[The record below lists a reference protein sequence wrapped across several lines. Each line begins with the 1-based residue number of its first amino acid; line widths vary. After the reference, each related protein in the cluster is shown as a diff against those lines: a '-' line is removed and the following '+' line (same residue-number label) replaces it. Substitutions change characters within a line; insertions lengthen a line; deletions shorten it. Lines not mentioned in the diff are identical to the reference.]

1 MCLSSQTGTLAWKEE
16 KNRVPNDQR
25 HAADPQSSGR
35 ILSSGSEQVSSAPLI
50 PANSHTL
57 STSSQ
62 ARTTRTSPGGNR
74 PSLRT
79 REDTG
84 ASRDGLLWQ
93 ITSPLRPASWMSRPS
108 SPYHLG
114 STGRAPLACWRG
126 GGLEGDRRQRA
137 MLREVLA
144 IPSKGSGQQP
154 WELRPPHVS
163 LVGRRWLQPEGGS
176 HLPALSSPGIFAPQG
191 PSQGTRQACYMCR
204 RCIQWEKLPERLGR
218 RRGVRVPRGA
228 SVWPAAVDATFLE
241 NSSSA
246 RRGKG
251 RTKNRTKLSRDH
263 QEEAQVE
270 TRGLFSWHGN
280 RQDGPMATSRSSV
293 P

>member
-1 MCLSSQTGTLAWKEE
+1 
-16 KNRVPNDQR
+16 
-25 HAADPQSSGR
+25 
-35 ILSSGSEQVSSAPLI
+35 
-50 PANSHTL
+50 
-57 STSSQ
+57 
-62 ARTTRTSPGGNR
+62 
-74 PSLRT
+74 
-79 REDTG
+79 
-84 ASRDGLLWQ
+84 
-93 ITSPLRPASWMSRPS
+93 
-108 SPYHLG
+108 
-114 STGRAPLACWRG
+114 
-126 GGLEGDRRQRA
+126 

-191 PSQGTRQACYMCR
+191 PSQGTRQACYVCR

-251 RTKNRTKLSRDH
+251 RTKNRT
-263 QEEAQVE
+263 E
-270 TRGLFSWHGN
+270 TKQGPPRGGTGGDTWALLLAREQAGWTNGHIPLFSPLTEGKSYPHNSPLGFFPTRHRETWISAHVVTKTDYNQTYEQIEHGHT
-280 RQDGPMATSRSSV
+280 QTHIHTKTHAHIHYSLHCQLGWAQ
-293 P
+293 

>member
-1 MCLSSQTGTLAWKEE
+1 MCLSSQTGTLAWKLE
-16 KNRVPNDQR
+16 KHRVPNDQH

-35 ILSSGSEQVSSAPLI
+35 ILSSGSEQVSPTLLI

-62 ARTTRTSPGGNR
+62 ARTARTSPAGNR

-93 ITSPLRPASWMSRPS
+93 ITSPLRPASWVSRPS
-108 SPYHLG
+108 SPHHLG

-126 GGLEGDRRQRA
+126 GGLEGDRRRRA

-163 LVGRRWLQPEGGS
+163 LVGRTWLQPEGGS
-176 HLPALSSPGIFAPQG
+176 HLQALSSPGIFAPQG
-191 PSQGTRQACYMCR
+191 PGQGTRRACYMSQMHSVGKAAR
-204 RCIQWEKLPERLGR
+204 MLG
-218 RRGVRVPRGA
+218 
-228 SVWPAAVDATFLE
+228 
-241 NSSSA
+241 
-246 RRGKG
+246 
-251 RTKNRTKLSRDH
+251 
-263 QEEAQVE
+263 
-270 TRGLFSWHGN
+270 
-280 RQDGPMATSRSSV
+280 
-293 P
+293 